1 MQHYNINTFIHFLFS
16 NFSVSVIHI
25 TTGHRPRLNKQTN
38 KQANKAQR
46 STRSQ
51 FISLTFALPQETNLA
66 KGEQHKSTDSPNAA
80 ISSRLVLFLSFF
92 PSLFLSL
99 FLLFSFLFFSRSIV
113 CIPFR
118 LSHTYIPTRTH
129 DMDPQMEQSISVGY
143 SIWPGT

>member
-80 ISSRLVLFLSFF
+80 ISSRLVPFLSFF

-99 FLLFSFLFFSRSIV
+99 FLFSSLFFSFRARSFV
-113 CIPFR
+113 FHSV
-118 LSHTYIPTRTH
+118 SHTPIYPLERTIWTRRWNK
-129 DMDPQMEQSISVGY
+129 V
-143 SIWPGT
+143 